1 MISKDVSSFSI
12 RIKKRLKVMS
22 EEAFKSRVEQLSKD
36 MNSIMEISKNAV
48 KTYLQREAGWSVR
61 RGKAFA
67 KIPKVQNG
75 NLIRNI
81 AQGQVNSK
89 PKYRQI
95 GSVFVAT
102 FKGWY
107 ALDNNGSG
115 SHTVSTSDGRDAP
128 YASYLNYSKTKN
140 NIAYNGFFD
149 LTKDVYRQTLINT
162 FESKY
167 EQVFE
172 KTYRY

>member
-1 MISKDVSSFSI
+1 MISKDVNSFSI

-81 AQGQVNSK
+81 AQGQINSK

-115 SHTVSTSDGRDAP
+115 AHTVTTSDGRNAP
-128 YASYLNYSKTKN
+128 YASYLNYSKRFPS
-140 NIAYNGFFD
+140 YNGFFD
-149 LTKDVYRQTLINT
+149 LAKDIYRQSLIDS
-162 FESKY
+162 FEDNYNHS
-167 EQVFE
+167 FE

>member
-1 MISKDVSSFSI
+1 MISKDVNSFSI

-81 AQGQVNSK
+81 AQGQINSK

-95 GSVFVAT
+95 GSVLVAT

-115 SHTVSTSDGRDAP
+115 AHTVTTSDGRNAP
-128 YASYLNYSKTKN
+128 YASYLNYSKRFPS
-140 NIAYNGFFD
+140 YNGFFD
-149 LTKDVYRQTLINT
+149 LAKDVYRQSLIDS
-162 FESKY
+162 FEDSY
-167 EQVFE
+167 NHSFE

>member
-1 MISKDVSSFSI
+1 MISKDVNSFSI

-48 KTYLQREAGWSVR
+48 KTYLQR
-61 RGKAFA
+61 GKAFA

-81 AQGQVNSK
+81 AQGQINSK

-95 GSVFVAT
+95 GSVLVAT

-115 SHTVSTSDGRDAP
+115 THTVTTSDGRNAP
-128 YASYLNYSKTKN
+128 YASYLNYSKRFPS
-140 NIAYNGFFD
+140 YNGFFD
-149 LTKDVYRQTLINT
+149 LAKDIYRQTLIDR
-162 FESKY
+162 FEDSY
-167 EQVFE
+167 EQTFE

>member
-1 MISKDVSSFSI
+1 MISKDVNSFSI

-67 KIPKVQNG
+67 KIPKVRNG
-75 NLIRNI
+75 NLIGKI
-81 AQGQVNSK
+81 AQGKIDAK

-115 SHTVSTSDGRDAP
+115 AHTVTTSDGRNAP
-128 YASYLNYSKTKN
+128 YASYLNYSKRFPS
-140 NIAYNGFFD
+140 YNGFFD
-149 LTKDVYRQTLINT
+149 LAKDVYRQSLIDK
-162 FESKY
+162 FEDSYNHSFEEKY
-167 EQVFE
+167 RF
-172 KTYRY
+172 

>member
-1 MISKDVSSFSI
+1 MSESAFKGKVENLSAEMNNVMEMSKD
-12 RIKKRLKVMS
+12 
-22 EEAFKSRVEQLSKD
+22 
-36 MNSIMEISKNAV
+36 AV
-48 KTYLQREAGWSVR
+48 KAYLLTHAGWSVR
-61 RGKAFA
+61 SSNAFIKFPRA
-67 KIPKVQNG
+67 IKN

-81 AQGQVNSK
+81 AQGQINSK

-107 ALDNNGSG
+107 ALDNNGKG
-115 SHTVSTSDGRDAP
+115 RHTVVSPDDRSAP
-128 YASYLNYSKTKN
+128 YASYLNYSKAKN

-149 LTKDVYRQTLINT
+149 LTKDIYRQTLINT

-167 EQVFE
+167 EQAFE

>member
-1 MISKDVSSFSI
+1 
-12 RIKKRLKVMS
+12 MS

-67 KIPKVQNG
+67 KIPKVRNG
-75 NLIRNI
+75 NLLRKV
-81 AQGQVNSK
+81 AQGKLDSK

-95 GSVFVAT
+95 GSVLVAT

-115 SHTVSTSDGRDAP
+115 AHTVTTSDGRNAP
-128 YASYLNYSKTKN
+128 YASYLNYSKRFPS
-140 NIAYNGFFD
+140 YNGFFD
-149 LTKDVYRQTLINT
+149 LAKDIYRQSLIDR
-162 FESKY
+162 FEDSY
-167 EQVFE
+167 NHSFE

>member
-1 MISKDVSSFSI
+1 MISKDVNSFSI

-81 AQGQVNSK
+81 AQGQINSK

-115 SHTVSTSDGRDAP
+115 SHTVTTSDGRNAP
-128 YASYLNYSKTKN
+128 YASYLNYSKRFPS
-140 NIAYNGFFD
+140 YNGFFD
-149 LTKDVYRQTLINT
+149 LAKDVYRQSLIDR
-162 FESKY
+162 FEDSY
-167 EQVFE
+167 NQSFE
-172 KTYRY
+172 KTYRF

>member
-1 MISKDVSSFSI
+1 MISKDVNSFSI

-22 EEAFKSRVEQLSKD
+22 EEVFKSKVERLSAKMNDVMD
-36 MNSIMEISKNAV
+36 MSKNAV
-48 KTYLQREAGWSVR
+48 VSYLKGDFGLGSNY
-61 RGKAFA
+61 G
-67 KIPKVQNG
+67 KIPKTITE

-81 AQGQVNSK
+81 AQGQINSK

-95 GSVFVAT
+95 GSAYVAT

-107 ALDNNGSG
+107 ALDNNGKG
-115 SHTVSTSDGRDAP
+115 RHTVVSPDGRDAP

-149 LTKDVYRQTLINT
+149 LTKDIYRQTLINN

-167 EQVFE
+167 EQAFE
-172 KTYRY
+172 KKYRY

>member
-1 MISKDVSSFSI
+1 MISKDVNSFSI

-22 EEAFKSRVEQLSKD
+22 ESAFKGKVENLSKE
-36 MNSIMEISKNAV
+36 MNNVMVMSKDAV
-48 KTYLQREAGWSVR
+48 KKYLMGDWGLGSNY
-61 RGKAFA
+61 G
-67 KIPKVQNG
+67 KIPKTITN
-75 NLIRNI
+75 NLVRNI
-81 AQGQVNSK
+81 AQGQINSK

-95 GSVFVAT
+95 GSVLVAT

-107 ALDNNGSG
+107 ALDNNGKG
-115 SHTVSTSDGRDAP
+115 RHTVVSPDDREAP

-149 LTKDVYRQTLINT
+149 LTKDIYRQTLINT

-167 EQVFE
+167 EQAFE